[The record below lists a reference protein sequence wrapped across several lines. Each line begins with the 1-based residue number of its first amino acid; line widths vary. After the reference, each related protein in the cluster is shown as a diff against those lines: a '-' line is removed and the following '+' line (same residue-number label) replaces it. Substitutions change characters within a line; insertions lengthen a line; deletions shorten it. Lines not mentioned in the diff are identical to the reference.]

1 MDDVNYSLFRY
12 RAYRVFCDTTGNGK
26 KVGIF
31 LYKNLS
37 KDVNLASS
45 WERKRRNKYMI
56 GLLMVDCTD
65 NTEKSSTIE

>member
-1 MDDVNYSLFRY
+1 MLTILYFGIVHIG
-12 RAYRVFCDTTGNGK
+12 VFSDTTGNGK